1 MSPDQRSTVVGM
13 ANCVNTIFGGAGALL
28 VGKYRAS
35 LGFQTV
41 FSLVPVLIVLSVCG
55 LLLVYIKFLGRDLAR
70 RRAIQDA
77 AMATPATA

>member
-41 FSLVPVLIVLSVCG
+41 FSLVPILIVLSVTA
-55 LLLVYIKFLGRDLAR
+55 LVVVYFKFLARDLAR
-70 RRAIQDA
+70 HRAVQDA
-77 AMATPATA
+77 GMATPTTA